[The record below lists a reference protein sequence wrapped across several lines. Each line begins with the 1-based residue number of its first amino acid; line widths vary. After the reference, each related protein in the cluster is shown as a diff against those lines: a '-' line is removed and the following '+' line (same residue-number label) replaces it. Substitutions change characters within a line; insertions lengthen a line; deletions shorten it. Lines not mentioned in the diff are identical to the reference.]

1 MDSVNISHSRH
12 YVQIRPAE
20 SGRGRKMNLAL
31 FIILAFLLL
40 ALYLGIRASK
50 GKEMNLEEWT
60 VAGRGFSGIFVFL
73 LMAGEIYTTFSF
85 LGGSGWAYGKGTP
98 ALYVMIYITLS
109 YVLSYW
115 LLPSVWRYAKEHNLV
130 SQSDFF
136 VSKYKSPYLGVLVA
150 IVGVIA
156 MIPIIVV
163 QLKGLGI
170 IVSQASY
177 GAISLSTAVWVG
189 AICLTVYVMISG
201 IHGSAWTAVIKDFMM
216 VGIIGFLGVYLPLH
230 YYGSYHDMFQAIYS
244 VKPEL
249 LKLPDEGY
257 SVSWF
262 ISTVILLVLGF
273 YMWPQVFSSTYTAK
287 SGKVFRRNAIISPL
301 YTLMLLFVFF
311 VGYAAVLKVP
321 GLQGGDV
328 DLALLSLSIQ
338 TFDPWFIG
346 IIGGAGLL
354 TALVPGSMI
363 LLSASTLLSKNVY
376 KVFVPSAPDERVVK
390 LAKMLVPFI
399 ALISVYFTLNEGT
412 TLATI
417 SLMGYNIMTQLF
429 PSLIFSLRKRNFVT
443 KQGAATGIIVGL
455 ATVTYITLSGT
466 TIATLFPNIPQEVKD
481 LNIGFIALFI
491 NVIITII
498 VSLMTKKLNNRQS
511 NI

>member
-1 MDSVNISHSRH
+1 
-12 YVQIRPAE
+12 
-20 SGRGRKMNLAL
+20 
-31 FIILAFLLL
+31 
-40 ALYLGIRASK
+40 
-50 GKEMNLEEWT
+50 
-60 VAGRGFSGIFVFL
+60 
-73 LMAGEIYTTFSF
+73 
-85 LGGSGWAYGKGTP
+85 
-98 ALYVMIYITLS
+98 
-109 YVLSYW
+109 
-115 LLPSVWRYAKEHNLV
+115 
-130 SQSDFF
+130 
-136 VSKYKSPYLGVLVA
+136 
-150 IVGVIA
+150 
-156 MIPIIVV
+156 
-163 QLKGLGI
+163 
-170 IVSQASY
+170 
-177 GAISLSTAVWVG
+177 
-189 AICLTVYVMISG
+189 
-201 IHGSAWTAVIKDFMM
+201 
-216 VGIIGFLGVYLPLH
+216 
-230 YYGSYHDMFQAIYS
+230 MFQAIYS
-244 VKPEL
+244 AKPEL

-390 LAKMLVPFI
+390 LAKTLVPFI

-466 TIATLFPNIPQEVKD
+466 TIATLFPNIPQGVKD

-491 NVIITII
+491 NIIVTIL
-498 VSLMTKKLNNRQS
+498 VSLMTKKINEKQNN
-511 NI
+511 I